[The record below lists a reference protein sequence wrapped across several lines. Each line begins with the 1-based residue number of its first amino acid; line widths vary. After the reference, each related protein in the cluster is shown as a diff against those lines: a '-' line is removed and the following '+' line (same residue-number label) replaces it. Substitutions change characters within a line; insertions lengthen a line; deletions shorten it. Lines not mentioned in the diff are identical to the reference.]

1 MKDIHDNLTTDPQN
15 LSPIEEVEQSM
26 WDATSAV
33 LNLMRAINT
42 LPVEQSQHIKDMFN
56 RIEDGKPKDV

>member
-1 MKDIHDNLTTDPQN
+1 MKDIHDNLETDPQN

-33 LNLMRAINT
+33 LDLMRAINT

-56 RIEDGKPKDV
+56 RIEDGKSKDV